1 MSLSQYVSGVSA
13 SGMLVGFTPA
23 QLKTWSMRW
32 NLASVAATK
41 DCTWGVEDTSMACV
55 WVGVGQEEARGA
67 RAEALMSQIEREAP
81 REESL
86 RAVARLGGGVSSG
99 DCG

>member
-1 MSLSQYVSGVSA
+1 
-13 SGMLVGFTPA
+13 
-23 QLKTWSMRW
+23 
-32 NLASVAATK
+32 
-41 DCTWGVEDTSMACV
+41 MACV